1 MAPLMSL
8 LLEAAQWLA
17 EAGDSSTVGA
27 ASKAAA
33 NWAWWT
39 LGVATC
45 SSSCSSNSGWLQEH
59 VAVALEQ

>member
-27 ASKAAA
+27 ASQAAA
-33 NWAWWT
+33 SWAWWT
-39 LGVATC
+39 VAVATC
-45 SSSCSSNSGWLQEH
+45 NSSCSSNSGWLQER